1 MKKQRKL
8 HYAWI
13 VFISCIFLKI
23 GVGGV
28 VYCIAGNFVT
38 PVVRDLGC
46 SVSRFTM
53 VISIEAAAMAFMY
66 SPAARILNRKKIGMV
81 MGLASLAQV
90 IGVGLMGVY
99 RSVEMFYISGAII
112 GIGSAFTGFVAVPM
126 VVNMWFK
133 KKAGTVLGI
142 IIAAENVATIIFSL
156 LTAELI
162 VRYGWRT
169 TYIMIAVMALVLSV
183 PAMFVFVKS
192 PAEAG
197 CLPYGAGEEEKEGI
211 KAADTVSEKGLLKKE
226 AVKMP
231 VFYIAWLT
239 CMCYSVGCGVQQYIA
254 TFATMEIGQSI
265 AFGAQAAMC
274 MSIGCIISSMLLGVI
289 NDKFGA
295 KAGLAYGALC
305 ILAGYGCMILSIN
318 RPVLCIPA
326 ALIIGL
332 GGSMYTVQCPLIA
345 RTVLGSRDYSSIWS
359 LMMMGNSL
367 IGALSFSSIGLFY
380 DKGGSYKGAFIMAIG
395 LYAAAFAAGSVAINM
410 RKRIFERALDKE
422 TDPA

>member
-1 MKKQRKL
+1 MKRQGKL

-38 PVVRDLGC
+38 PVVQDLGC
-46 SVSRFTM
+46 SVSQFTM
-53 VISIEAAAMAFMY
+53 VVSIEAAAMAFMY
-66 SPAARILNRKKIGMV
+66 SPASKILNRKKIGIV
-81 MGLASLAQV
+81 MGVASLAQV
-90 IGVGLMGVY
+90 IGVALMGVY
-99 RSVEMFYISGAII
+99 RTVPMFYISGAII

-126 VVNMWFK
+126 VVNMWFE

-142 IIAAENVATIIFSL
+142 IIAAENIATILYSL

-162 VRYGWRT
+162 VRCGWRM
-169 TYIMIAVMALVLSV
+169 TYIIIAVMALILSV
-183 PAMFVFVKS
+183 PAMFIFVKS
-192 PAEAG
+192 PAQVG
-197 CLPYGAGEEEKEGI
+197 CEPYGAGEKTE
-211 KAADTVSEKGLLKKE
+211 AAVAVSEWGVTKKE
-226 AVKMP
+226 AVRRS
-231 VFYIAWLT
+231 VFYIVWLT

-265 AFGAQAAMC
+265 AFGARAAMC
-274 MSIGCIISSMLLGVI
+274 MSVGCIVSSMVLGVI

-305 ILAGYGCMILSIN
+305 ILLGYGCMILSIQ
-318 RPVLCIPA
+318 RPILCIPA
-326 ALIIGL
+326 ALIIGF

-367 IGALSFSSIGLFY
+367 IGAFSFSSIGLFY

-395 LYAAAFAAGSVAINM
+395 LYTAAFVIGSVAIGRG
-410 RKRIFERALDKE
+410 RKISVGSQDKKGVV
-422 TDPA
+422 A